1 MVAIRLDPNPKGP
14 LAMGFNPFA
23 PKYPDG
29 ATPAPAPR
37 KPSRREIRETQ
48 DAVAQHTRD
57 YVTEDALKRNYT
69 GPHTRVE
76 IDRATGNASVITDHP
91 HYHSV
96 AHVPRESDGTYKR
109 PVRHGM
115 SRRYF

>member
-1 MVAIRLDPNPKGP
+1 MGWNP
-14 LAMGFNPFA
+14 LA

-48 DAVAQHTRD
+48 DAVARHTRD
-57 YVTEDALKRNYT
+57 HLTEDALRRDYT

-76 IDRATGNASVITDHP
+76 IDRASGNANVITDHP

-96 AHVPRESDGTYKR
+96 AHLNRESDGTYKR
-109 PVRHGM
+109 PISNAMFRRH
-115 SRRYF
+115 F